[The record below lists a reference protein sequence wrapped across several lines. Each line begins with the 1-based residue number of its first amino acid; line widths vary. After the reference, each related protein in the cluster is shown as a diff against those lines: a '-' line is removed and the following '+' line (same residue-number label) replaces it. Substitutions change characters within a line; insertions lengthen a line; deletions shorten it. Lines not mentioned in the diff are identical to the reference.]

1 MGVIDTQKKL
11 VDILKTFD
19 IEEFD
24 PSGKEFDPNTQES
37 LVTIPCPPGYTANTV
52 ATTMRTGYTIQGR
65 LLRSARVGIF
75 VE

>member
-1 MGVIDTQKKL
+1 MVE
-11 VDILKTFD
+11 ILKTFE

-24 PSGKEFDPNTQES
+24 PTGKEFDPNTQES
-37 LVTIPCPPGYTANTV
+37 LLQIPVMPGCTANTV

-75 VE
+75 LWNKRFK